1 MNLLDL
7 GILILLGLV
16 TIRGYYRGLFAEMA
30 VLVGLVGGVL
40 AAANM
45 YLKLA
50 QRLAPWITEPEYAR
64 IIAFVVILLVVYWLT
79 YWVAHALQRLLYHL
93 YLDFFERL
101 LGGVFALAKGALF
114 IGFGLMI
121 LATLLPRD
129 SRLLQES
136 KTAPQLIHIS
146 RQALALLP
154 PDFKTRLQEDLQRWQ
169 KQLER
174 QKPKEKEL

>member
-40 AAANM
+40 AAAHT
-45 YLKLA
+45 YPKLA
-50 QRLAPWITEPEYAR
+50 QLMAPWITQPEYAR

-101 LGGVFALAKGALF
+101 LGALFALAKGTLL
-114 IGFGLMI
+114 IGFGLII
-121 LATLLPRD
+121 LATLLPGD
-129 SRLLQES
+129 SRLFKES

-146 RQALALLP
+146 RQALGLLP
-154 PDFKTRLQEDLQRWQ
+154 PDFKKRLQKDLQQWQ
-169 KQLER
+169 QKLER
-174 QKPKEKEL
+174 KKPEEKEL